1 VRSYLK
7 TILGAF
13 AAFAFRAPAVASP
26 IIYSQELTWSGT
38 LNGTAFTNQLI
49 VITLPGDTNN
59 IVF

>member
-1 VRSYLK
+1 MRSYLK

-13 AAFAFRAPAVASP
+13 AAFAFTAPAVASP

-38 LNGTAFTNQLI
+38 LNGTAFT
-49 VITLPGDTNN
+49 LPGDTNN